1 MVIKK
6 KTVKKIFYILTIAS
20 ALDSCD
26 DSKNKQYK
34 SNTESLYGDTTNVKQ
49 KEVSDS
55 IYKIGEFLFE
65 AKKNAKFEFIN
76 KGEKPKLKT
85 KGDTLYSDKQT
96 VLLGNMQEIVSSG
109 IYKKFKFKS
118 KWANYKVDKIYKG
131 KLMAPNFSTDPDA
144 KHFITRIKDGCK
156 ETGVNF
162 AGHYTIIE
170 WGCGALCQEMAI
182 VDRITG
188 QIIYSQIPFDTVDGH
203 SGTTYKIDNRM
214 LIINTEALSEF
225 DEYESVYR
233 RFDSWRKPAVYE
245 LMNNRLKQIE

>member
-1 MVIKK
+1 
-6 KTVKKIFYILTIAS
+6 VKKLFYILTFATV
-20 ALDSCD
+20 LYSCND
-26 DSKNKQYK
+26 QKNNQKI
-34 SNTESLYGDTTNVKQ
+34 SNSLLLTSDTTNVKQ
-49 KEVSDS
+49 KEIGDS

-65 AKKNAKFEFIN
+65 AKKDAKFEFIN

-85 KGDTLYSDKQT
+85 KGDTLYSDNQI
-96 VLLGNMQEIVSSG
+96 VLLGNIQEIVSSG

-118 KWANYKVDKIYKG
+118 KWDGYEVDKIYKG
-131 KLMAPNFSTDPDA
+131 KLRAPNFSTDPDS
-144 KHFITRIKDGCK
+144 KHFVTRIKEGCK

-162 AGHYTIIE
+162 AGHYTIVE

-188 QIIYSQIPFDTVDGH
+188 QIIYSHIPFDTVDGH
-203 SGTTYKIDNRM
+203 SGTNYKIDSRM

-225 DEYESVYR
+225 DEYESGYR

-245 LMNNRLKQIE
+245 LINSRLKQIE